1 MNIQCA
7 GGYAKMT
14 KENCWEATRCGRQPG
29 GIRANELG
37 VCPVST
43 CDEYS
48 GVHDGAKAGRACWVV
63 TGSLCKGSVQ
73 GPFSQKFGNCMQCE
87 FYNRVKHEE
96 ENSSL
101 GFAATPI
108 GMSIYRKNKSK
119 K

>member
-1 MNIQCA
+1 MPA
-7 GGYAKMT
+7 

-29 GIRANELG
+29 GIRAHDLG

-43 CDEYS
+43 CDEYT

-73 GPFSQKFGNCMQCE
+73 GPFSQKFENCMQCE
-87 FYNRVKHEE
+87 FFNRVKHEE
-96 ENSSL
+96 EHSSL
-101 GFAATPI
+101 GFAATPV
-108 GMSIYRKNKSK
+108 GMSIYRKNKDK